1 MRLRRKCLNLTSC
14 LQANIE
20 NLLLFVWAALLA
32 FVLILQ
38 IVGAFLRVLGLQR
51 GCIAVELAP
60 RLAHSDP
67 DQRPRNT

>member
-1 MRLRRKCLNLTSC
+1 MSC

-20 NLLLFVWAALLA
+20 NLLFFAGTGLVLV
-32 FVLILQ
+32 VLILE

-51 GCIAVELAP
+51 GGITVELAP